1 MKLQAALQNR
11 FGTLWLARSLIGLMA
26 LALALVLNWQR
37 PDFVTRIDESMRDSF
52 VRLTANTQTEERL
65 VVVDI
70 DDASL
75 RELGAWPWSRA
86 KIADMIEFL
95 LGDYEASG
103 VALDMVF
110 PEPAD
115 ELGDLRMAALATHAP
130 LALAQVFDFTQR
142 DRPTSQGA
150 LAGGQVPS
158 EAMVA
163 VPAYAFVG
171 NHKGL
176 ANAKCVGNIGYVP
189 DVDGLVRRTPLQ
201 TVYEGKVYPS
211 LASALLNCV
220 SQSEVAPL
228 GDGRGFWRVPY
239 VNDLSAYRV
248 ISVSDILKGRVPKE
262 LVSGRLVLVG
272 SSAVG
277 LGDRFGTSLSSLNAG
292 VMVHAANLS
301 GLMDFRDGRLQNAWP
316 GMLGLSLWCIV
327 TVVLAVVLMA
337 NLSAVNSVL
346 LLASLVLAWLLIGFS
361 GVASQAEWSI
371 SAPVFGYFILLTI
384 GIPLEWWHAQRRSLR
399 LSSIFSHYVSQNVLD
414 EILQHKSQ
422 HGLEPSLRNITV
434 LIADMEGY
442 TQAASN
448 LNLNGIANLTRDFLE
463 TLTQPVL
470 HWRGTLDKYTGDG
483 MVAFWG
489 APLPT
494 EDHADLAVSAAL
506 DIFHKV
512 AMLSEMRVAQGLSA
526 VRVRI
531 GIESGEALVGDL
543 GSSFRSTYTAV
554 GDCINFA
561 SRLES
566 LAREMGVPLVI
577 GSATQALLT
586 QHVTQSLGEIT
597 IRGTTTEIEVFTLN
611 TLPPG
616 SQTQ

>member
-176 ANAKCVGNIGYVP
+176 AQAKCVGNIGYVP

-301 GLMDFRDGRLQNAWP
+301 GLMDFRDGRLQNAWS

-371 SAPVFGYFILLTI
+371 SAPVFGYFVLLTI

-566 LAREMGVPLVI
+566 LAREIGVPLVI

-586 QHVTQSLGEIT
+586 QHATQSLGKIT

>member
-176 ANAKCVGNIGYVP
+176 AQAKCVGNIGYVP

-301 GLMDFRDGRLQNAWP
+301 GLMDFRDGRLQNAWS

-566 LAREMGVPLVI
+566 LAREIGVPLVI

-586 QHVTQSLGEIT
+586 QHATQSLGKIT

>member
-37 PDFVTRIDESMRDSF
+37 PDFVTRIDESMSDSF

-301 GLMDFRDGRLQNAWP
+301 GLMDFRDGRLQNAWS

-371 SAPVFGYFILLTI
+371 SAPVFGYFVLLTI

-586 QHVTQSLGEIT
+586 QHATQSLGKIT

>member
-1 MKLQAALQNR
+1 
-11 FGTLWLARSLIGLMA
+11 
-26 LALALVLNWQR
+26 
-37 PDFVTRIDESMRDSF
+37 
-52 VRLTANTQTEERL
+52 
-65 VVVDI
+65 
-70 DDASL
+70 
-75 RELGAWPWSRA
+75 
-86 KIADMIEFL
+86 L

-150 LAGGQVPS
+150 LAGGQVLS

-176 ANAKCVGNIGYVP
+176 NQAKCVGNIGYVP

-201 TVYEGKVYPS
+201 TVYEGKAYPS

-316 GMLGLSLWCIV
+316 GMLGLSFWCIV

-371 SAPVFGYFILLTI
+371 SAPVFGYFVLLTI

-586 QHVTQSLGEIT
+586 QHATQSLGKIT

>member
-1 MKLQAALQNR
+1 MAIQKRTLP
-11 FGTLWLARSLIGLMA
+11 LWLARCLIGL
-26 LALALVLNWQR
+26 LALSVALVLNWQR
-37 PDFVTRIDESMRDSF
+37 PDFLTRIDESMRDSF
-52 VRLTANTQTEERL
+52 VRLTAKTNTEERL
-65 VVVDI
+65 IVVDI

-95 LGDYEASG
+95 LGDYEARG

-115 ELGDLRMAALATHAP
+115 ELGDMRMAALAAHAP
-130 LALAQVFDFTQR
+130 LALAQVFDFSER
-142 DRPTSQGA
+142 DRPTSQGE
-150 LAGGQVPS
+150 LAGGQAPFDLS
-158 EAMVA
+158 AG
-163 VPAYAFVG
+163 VPAFAFVG
-171 NHKGL
+171 NHKGFSQ
-176 ANAKCVGNIGYVP
+176 AKCVGNIGYVP

-201 TVYEGKVYPS
+201 TTYEGMTYPS
-211 LASALLNCV
+211 LAGALLNCV
-220 SQSEVAPL
+220 APSPITPR

-239 VNDLSAYRV
+239 VNDLSAYQV
-248 ISVSDILKGRVPKE
+248 ISVADILKGRAPKE

-277 LGDRFGTSLSSLNAG
+277 LGDRYGTSLSNLNAG

-301 GLMDFRDGRLQNAWP
+301 GLMDFREGRLKNAWS
-316 GMLGLSLWCIV
+316 GMLALSLWCV
-327 TVVLAVVLMA
+327 MTVIIAIVLMA
-337 NLSAVNSVL
+337 NLSAVVSVL

-371 SAPVFGYFILLTI
+371 SAPVFGYFVLLTV
-384 GIPLEWWHAQRRSLR
+384 GIPFEWRHTQRRSLR
-399 LSSIFSHYVSQNVLD
+399 LSSTFSHYVSQNVLD

-442 TQAASN
+442 TRATSDLD
-448 LNLNGIANLTRDFLE
+448 LNSIANLTREFLE

-470 HWRGTLDKYTGDG
+470 NWRGTLDRYTGDG

-489 APLPT
+489 APLPCK
-494 EDHADLAVSAAL
+494 DHADLAVSAAL
-506 DIFHKV
+506 EILQRV
-512 AMLSEMRVAQGLSA
+512 AMLSEMRVTQGFSA

-561 SRLES
+561 SRLED
-566 LAREMGVPLVI
+566 LARELGLPLVI
-577 GSATQALLT
+577 GSATQAQLT
-586 QHVTQSLGEIT
+586 QHTPKSLGKIT
-597 IRGTTTEIEVFTLN
+597 IRGTTTQIEVFTLN
-611 TLPPG
+611 TTTLIAP
-616 SQTQ
+616 TQ

>member
-1 MKLQAALQNR
+1 MSLTTSFQKRSLPI
-11 FGTLWLARSLIGLMA
+11 WLARCLIGVVAMA
-26 LALALVLNWQR
+26 VALILNVQR
-37 PDFVTRIDESMRDSF
+37 PDFVTRVDESMRDSF
-52 VRLTANTQTEERL
+52 VRLTAKTTPEERL

-75 RELGAWPWSRA
+75 SELGAWPWSRA

-95 LGDYEASG
+95 LGDYEAKG

-115 ELGDLRMAALATHAP
+115 TLGDMRLVALAQHAP
-130 LALAQVFDFTQR
+130 LALAQVFDFSQR
-142 DRPTSQGA
+142 DQPTSQGA
-150 LAGGQVPS
+150 LAGGQVHDRS
-158 EAMVA
+158 EMS
-163 VPAYAFVG
+163 VPAFAFVG
-171 NHKGL
+171 NHAGF
-176 ANAKCVGNIGYVP
+176 AQAKCVGNIGYVP
-189 DVDGLVRRTPLQ
+189 DVDGLVRRTPLL
-201 TVYEGKVYPS
+201 TSYEGRAYPS

-220 SQSEVAPL
+220 SPSALSPL

-248 ISVSDILKGRVPKE
+248 ISVADILKGRVPKD
-262 LVSGRLVLVG
+262 LLKDRLVLVG

-301 GLMDFRDGRLQNAWP
+301 GLMDFREGRLQNAWT
-316 GMLGLSLWCIV
+316 GMLPLTLWCTFTIL
-327 TVVLAVVLMA
+327 LAVVLIA
-337 NLSAVNSVL
+337 NMSAINSVL
-346 LLASLVLAWLLIGFS
+346 LLASLVLTWLLIGFS

-371 SAPVFGYFILLTI
+371 SAPIFAYFVLLTV
-384 GIPLEWWHAQRRSLR
+384 GIPFEWRYTQRKSLR
-399 LSSIFSHYVSQNVLD
+399 LSSTFSHYVSQNVLD

-442 TQAASN
+442 TLATST
-448 LNLNGIANLTRDFLE
+448 LDLNGIANLTRDFLE

-489 APLPT
+489 APVPFD
-494 EDHADLAVSAAL
+494 DHADLAVSAAME
-506 DIFHKV
+506 IFQKV
-512 AMLSEMRVAQGLSA
+512 AMLSEKRTEQGLSA

-561 SRLES
+561 SRLEA
-566 LAREMGVPLVI
+566 LARELGLPLII
-577 GSATQALLT
+577 GAATQAQLT
-586 QHVTQSLGEIT
+586 QHVTQSLGKIT
-597 IRGTTTEIEVFTLN
+597 IRGIATEIEVFTLN
-611 TLPPG
+611 TTPTKAK
-616 SQTQ
+616 TQ

>member
-1 MKLQAALQNR
+1 MKLQAAFQR
-11 FGTLWLARSLIGLMA
+11 RAVPLWLARCLIGV
-26 LALALVLNWQR
+26 LALGVALILNWQR

-52 VRLTANTQTEERL
+52 VRLTAKTATEERL

-86 KIADMIEFL
+86 KIADMVEFL
-95 LGDYEASG
+95 LGDYEARG

-115 ELGDLRMAALATHAP
+115 ALGDIRMAALSKHAP
-130 LALAQVFDFTQR
+130 LVLAQVFDFSKR
-142 DRPTSQGA
+142 DQPTSQGH
-150 LAGGQVPS
+150 LAGGQALKDS
-158 EAMVA
+158 HVA
-163 VPAYAFVG
+163 VQAHAFVG
-171 NHKGL
+171 NHPGL
-176 ANAKCVGNIGYVP
+176 SEAKCVGNIGYVP
-189 DVDGLVRRTPLQ
+189 DVDGLVRRTPLL
-201 TVYEGKVYPS
+201 TAYEGKVYPS

-220 SQSEVAPL
+220 SPSDVSPK
-228 GDGRGFWRVPY
+228 GDGHGFWRVPY
-239 VNDLSAYRV
+239 VNDLTAYRV
-248 ISVSDILKGRVPKE
+248 ISVADILKGRVSKDM
-262 LVSGRLVLVG
+262 VKDRWVLVG
-272 SSAVG
+272 SSSVG

-301 GLMDFRDGRLQNAWP
+301 GLMDFREGQLQDAWQ
-316 GMLGLSLWCIV
+316 GMWALTLWCV
-327 TVVLAVVLMA
+327 ATVLLAIVLMA
-337 NLSAVNSVL
+337 NLSALNSVL
-346 LLASLVLAWLLIGFS
+346 LLASLVLAWLVIGFS

-371 SAPVFGYFILLTI
+371 SAPIFAYFVLLTVA
-384 GIPLEWWHAQRRSLR
+384 IPLEWWHTQRRSLR
-399 LSSIFSHYVSQNVLD
+399 LSSTFSHYVSQNVLD
-414 EILQHKSQ
+414 EILKHKSQ

-434 LIADMEGY
+434 MVADMEGY
-442 TQAASN
+442 TQATSN
-448 LNLNGIANLTRDFLE
+448 LDLNSIANLTRDFLE
-463 TLTQPVL
+463 TLTRPVL
-470 HWRGTLDKYTGDG
+470 NWRGTLDKYTGDG

-506 DIFHKV
+506 EIFQKV
-512 AMLSEMRVAQGLSA
+512 ALLSEIRMAQGMSA

-561 SRLES
+561 SRLET
-566 LAREMGVPLVI
+566 LAREMSVPLMI

-586 QHVTQSLGEIT
+586 QHAPRSLGKVT
-597 IRGTTTEIEVFTLN
+597 IRGTSTEIEVFTLD
-611 TLPPG
+611 T
-616 SQTQ
+616 SA